1 MRCIWKVGFVILA
14 LILLAGC
21 KKDDINTQDL
31 NNYQDEFRF
40 YTNAKINGLPV
51 NFNAGEE
58 EYALETDYSISDSI
72 LIMEGILAKVGK
84 PQQNALILKI
94 RGNEPVINPEDFRVE
109 QSLRPG
115 LYAYRD
121 RSGEKVVPGMY
132 ELEFFGDTSYYP
144 MNFHWKFP
152 DGSSSYL
159 KNPTARTV
167 LVDDY
172 DPYNVSMTTDYS
184 GCESRVA
191 HAINLED
198 DCDATFAITNVTN
211 TECGI
216 QVIARNGNIKDV
228 SWTLDGFEVSPDF
241 YGVIHAPY
249 LGGNHTLT
257 AEINF
262 ENGCQKVVER
272 EFDGSSAQ
280 PCYTDFWYK
289 KSKITVQDPE
299 QLGAVELVYY
309 DENGKMF
316 SSYYSSVEGSFKIVS
331 LSPYLANEQGQKTT
345 RFFFEAEAI
354 LKNADG
360 SSVELTECFGSFA
373 LAHP

>member
-1 MRCIWKVGFVILA
+1 MAIT
-14 LILLAGC
+14 LLAGC
-21 KKDDINTQDL
+21 KKDDAGTQNL
-31 NNYQDEFRF
+31 NHYQDEFRF

-58 EYALETDYSISDSI
+58 DYALETDYTISDSI
-72 LIMEGILAKVGK
+72 LIMEGELAQVGK
-84 PQQNALILKI
+84 PQQSALILKI
-94 RGNEPVINPEDFRVE
+94 RGSERITKPEDFRVE

-121 RSGEKVVPGMY
+121 RSGKKIVPGMY
-132 ELEFFGDTSYYP
+132 ELEFFGDTTYAP
-144 MNFHWKFP
+144 INFDWSFP
-152 DGSSSYL
+152 DGSRSYV
-159 KNPTARTV
+159 KNPASRTV
-167 LVDDY
+167 NVDDY
-172 DPYNVSMTTDYS
+172 EPYIVSMTTDYS

-198 DCDATFAITNVTN
+198 DCDATFEITKLTN

-216 QVIARNGNIKDV
+216 KVIAKNGTIKEV
-228 SWTLDGFEVSPDF
+228 NWALDGSEVSPDF
-241 YGVIHAPY
+241 YGVIHDSY
-249 LGGNHTLT
+249 YGGNHTLT

-262 ENGCQKVVER
+262 ENGCQKIVER
-272 EFDGSSAQ
+272 EFDGSAAQ
-280 PCYTDFWYK
+280 PCFTDFWYK
-289 KSKITVQDPE
+289 KSNITVHDLQ
-299 QLGAVELVYY
+299 QLGAVELIYY
-309 DENGKMF
+309 DENGKMY

-331 LSPYLANEQGQKTT
+331 LSPYLENDLGQKTT

-354 LKNADG
+354 LKNSDG